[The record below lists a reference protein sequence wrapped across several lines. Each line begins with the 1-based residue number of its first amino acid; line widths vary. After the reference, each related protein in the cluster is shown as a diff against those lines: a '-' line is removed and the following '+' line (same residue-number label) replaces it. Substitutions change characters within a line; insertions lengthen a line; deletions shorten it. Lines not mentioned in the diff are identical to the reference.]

1 MKRNVAWLFFLA
13 AAGSLVAGLLPLLRD
28 RPVNVVFLSSAVLW
42 LVMGVA
48 ANRSAQRSAP
58 GEGDRTP

>member
-1 MKRNVAWLFFLA
+1 MKRNVAWLFFFA
-13 AAGSLVAGLLPLLRD
+13 AAGSLVAGLVPLLRD

-48 ANRSAQRSAP
+48 ANRNSRRSGP
-58 GEGDRTP
+58 GEGDRAT

>member
-13 AAGSLVAGLLPLLRD
+13 AAGSLVAGLVPLLRD

-48 ANRSAQRSAP
+48 ANRSAQRSTP